1 MALKQ
6 VKDYYKGIEKLYFEL
21 VNDLREMEEEFK
33 EGNVT
38 EEELNKLL
46 IPVNNIKDNYLR
58 LSYILHLFYQPNKDK
73 KVSKYNNQ
81 HKDLVN
87 VFKENK
93 ITKEQELEN
102 SRYALDEFKKN
113 LDDFK
118 KELNKDGQK

>member
-21 VNDLREMEEEFK
+21 VSDLREMEEEFK

-38 EEELNKLL
+38 EEELNKLF

-58 LSYILHLFYQPNKDK
+58 LSYILHLFYQPNREK
-73 KVSKYNNQ
+73 KVPKYNNQ
-81 HKDLVN
+81 HKDLIN

-102 SRYALDEFKKN
+102 SKYALDEFKKN

-118 KELNKDGQK
+118 KGLNKDGQE

>member
-1 MALKQ
+1 MSLKH

-21 VNDLREMEEEFK
+21 VNDLREMEQEFK

-58 LSYILHLFYQPNKDK
+58 LSYILHLFYQPNREK
-73 KVSKYNNQ
+73 KIPKYNNQ
-81 HKDLVN
+81 HKDLIK

-93 ITKEQELEN
+93 ITKKQELEN

-118 KELNKDGQK
+118 KELNKNGQE